1 MTIDSKRIPKHVAII
16 MDGNGRWAKKKGF
29 QRVRGHQ
36 KGAEAVRE
44 IVTASR
50 EAGIRWLTLYAF
62 SQENWKRPR
71 LEVQA
76 LMKLLKRFLKNELN
90 EMLENEIRL
99 KTIGRTENIPLDTR
113 QILLDT
119 IEKTAH
125 NTGMTLTLALS
136 YGSRQEIVDACIK
149 IGRLIKNGDKAVE
162 EIDEKLISSC
172 LYTAEMPDPDL
183 LIRTSG
189 EYRISNFLLWQ
200 LSYTELYITPTLWPD
215 FGKEEY
221 LRALEDYQRRE
232 RRFGGV
238 LKTGNAGKW
247 TDNASQTVAH
257 SPDRHSHSDLY
268 HWFWSKVPVS
278 CPFVRGSHRIFHR
291 ILQHNRNG
299 RIKIHPVRKFLFDFF
314 PFCCNIHEAG
324 DVCADHHRAVG
335 FSSYGL
341 PDDA

>member
-1 MTIDSKRIPKHVAII
+1 

-50 EAGIRWLTLYAF
+50 EMGIKWLTLYAF

-99 KTIGRTENIPLDTR
+99 KTIGRTENIPPDTR
-113 QILLDT
+113 ETLLDT

-136 YGSRQEIVDACIK
+136 YGSRQEMVDACKK
-149 IGRLIKNGDKAVE
+149 IARMVKNGDKTVE
-162 EIDEKLISSC
+162 AIDENLISSC
-172 LYTAEMPDPDL
+172 LYTAEMPDPDF

-200 LSYTELYITPTLWPD
+200 LSYAEIYITSTLWPD

-232 RRFGGV
+232 RRFGEVPINKG
-238 LKTGNAGKW
+238 KTE
-247 TDNASQTVAH
+247 QI
-257 SPDRHSHSDLY
+257 R
-268 HWFWSKVPVS
+268 
-278 CPFVRGSHRIFHR
+278 
-291 ILQHNRNG
+291 
-299 RIKIHPVRKFLFDFF
+299 
-314 PFCCNIHEAG
+314 EAG
-324 DVCADHHRAVG
+324 RECI
-335 FSSYGL
+335 
-341 PDDA
+341 